1 MCAKLV
7 IEAESNFAISDK
19 VFATKHFVAAVA
31 RIGGKAYGARGLKL
45 SDIEDDFEALVAAT
59 TGSMIANGG
68 TNVAFLGCLPKTDQG

>member
-1 MCAKLV
+1 MHQLLAWG
-7 IEAESNFAISDK
+7 
-19 VFATKHFVAAVA
+19 AAAGRMRHPRGRV
-31 RIGGKAYGARGLKL
+31 RGLKL